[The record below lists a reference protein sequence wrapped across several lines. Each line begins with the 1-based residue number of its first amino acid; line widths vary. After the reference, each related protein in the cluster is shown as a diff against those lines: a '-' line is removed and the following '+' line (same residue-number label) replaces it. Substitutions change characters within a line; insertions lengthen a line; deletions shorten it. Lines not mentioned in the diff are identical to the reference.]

1 VGVDLGRTVTTIAAL
16 ALVLAVS
23 CTTPSDGERT
33 TEPAVVGESRFAAL
47 WPEQTLTDA
56 TVVQRAVDAGDPEVA
71 WRTDPAS
78 TAERFARV
86 VLGWSSW
93 RIERASTW
101 ELPSGIPISRVWLC
115 DADGCPALGAAFDEE
130 VTLKRLTAAG
140 EGGVWSVTDV
150 TSGRL
155 LLEQSAEIR
164 IRDPHV
170 REGQRLDALST
181 EGGVPDGTRV
191 VAGSTTLGPCGPIAE
206 ATTSTVQLSRVRFQ
220 VAAHVG
226 RECGRTARPAATPG
240 YVFVY
245 PHLRGIAADPATL
258 FTEPRPDGSPPILDL
273 TAIAVRFTPRDEV
286 PGPPP
291 SWRSRDPATLPTC
304 RPHQLVGAI
313 GAGRAVPGFGV
324 GVFVAVRKGSGPACH
339 AILDVRLALFDETGE
354 RVAVPGPHLQR
365 LEGYL
370 PGYVPGTRALYAGWG
385 LFEWCGR
392 DRVEI
397 AVTVRARGLTLRQAD
412 STLSR
417 WCTSRTG
424 RPSLEV
430 LALDPTP

>member
-1 VGVDLGRTVTTIAAL
+1 MKRTITAIAV
-16 ALVLAVS
+16 LVVSLVVS
-23 CTTPSDGERT
+23 CTPRPGDARATRSG
-33 TEPAVVGESRFAAL
+33 VVGGSRFTAL
-47 WPEQTLTDA
+47 WPEQTLAASTL
-56 TVVQRAVDAGDPEVA
+56 VQRAVDAGDPEFA
-71 WRTDPAS
+71 WRTHPVS
-78 TAERFARV
+78 TAERFAGV

-93 RIERASTW
+93 RIELASTW
-101 ELPSGIPISRVWLC
+101 KLPSGIEISRVWLC
-115 DADGCPALGAAFDEE
+115 DVDGCPVVGAAFDEE
-130 VTLKRLTAAG
+130 VTLKRLTASG

-191 VAGSTTLGPCGPIAE
+191 VAGSTTLGPCGLIAE
-206 ATTSTVQLSRVRFQ
+206 STTSTVRLSRVRFQ

-226 RECGRTARPAATPG
+226 RGCGRTARPSVTPG

-245 PHLRGIAADPATL
+245 PHHRGMATDPATL
-258 FTEPRPDGSPPILDL
+258 FTQPRPDGSTPILDL

-291 SWRSRDPATLPTC
+291 SWRSRDPSTLPAC
-304 RPHQLVGAI
+304 RPEQLEGAI

-324 GVFVAVRKGSGPACH
+324 GVFFAVRKASGPACH
-339 AILDVRLALFDETGE
+339 VVIHVRLALLDEAGT
-354 RVAVPGPHLQR
+354 RIAVPGPHTQR

-385 LFEWCGR
+385 LFGWCGR
-392 DRVEI
+392 DHDEI
-397 AVTVRARGLTLRQAD
+397 AVSVRTESLTTRQAD
-412 STLSR
+412 TYLAQ
-417 WCTSRTG
+417 WCTSRAG
-424 RPSLEV
+424 HPRLEV
-430 LALDPTP
+430 LELDPTP